1 MSDEVAAAP
10 VRKKK
15 LPFKPTALR
24 NVAPISQPTVSVE
37 ESKRSDGN
45 GDDDLDLFR
54 QSREMAPIVAAD
66 RERKLNKWKQKQAE
80 EERRLSDIADKQ
92 LLDSDKEEASHAPD
106 EHSGAIE
113 EVQATPVDES
123 LPPDGDGFSREL
135 ATPPPSKHSRV
146 DSGQGSRSAKRRR
159 SAAESL
165 DDPFNDSPSQR
176 SIRSNSK
183 IHTPSKRPRKESVT
197 PSGAPLVSIDSESAS
212 DSESATKD
220 DFDSGDENDR
230 TTGPDMSYQRD
241 DSVEFVGSGIIGAQP
256 LEVVPETQTTA
267 EVEEDDDEFSEYVR
281 KAEEQRA
288 RDKDTMQMDSERTAK
303 KDAAADI
310 MVRSNIPN
318 TKVAHIKYQFNRQL
332 RLIRDSWI
340 ALQRRKGVQLPIN
353 SDDDIMLT
361 WQRKKVYNYSTLL
374 GLGIRPQ
381 GDGKIIAN
389 EYSKG
394 GLQDE
399 RTKVV
404 LEAWTVESFRQW
416 EFEEEMRIKR
426 EAGELSEE
434 EPTQEQ
440 EDKRTKLR
448 IKLVAKDMEVVK
460 LGVLQETT
468 VETLIIGFRTQRSIG
483 SDKDVGIWFDGERLE
498 EHQTMEDAGID
509 DMDTLE
515 VHIK

>member
-37 ESKRSDGN
+37 ETKRSDGN

-80 EERRLSDIADKQ
+80 ERRLSDIADKQ
-92 LLDSDKEEASHAPD
+92 LLDSDKEEASLAPD
-106 EHSGAIE
+106 EHSSAIE

-123 LPPDGDGFSREL
+123 LPPDGDGSKEL

-197 PSGAPLVSIDSESAS
+197 PGGAPLVSIDSESAS

-230 TTGPDMSYQRD
+230 TTAPDMSYQRD

-256 LEVVPETQTTA
+256 IDVVPETQTTA

-288 RDKDTMQMDSERTAK
+288 RDKDTMQMGSERTAK

-353 SDDDIMLT
+353 SDDDIILT
-361 WQRKKVYNYSTLL
+361 WQRKKVYNYSSLL

-404 LEAWTVESFRQW
+404 LEAWTVESYRQW
-416 EFEEEMRIKR
+416 ELEEEMRIKR

-440 EDKRTKLR
+440 EDKRAKLR

-515 VHIK
+515 VHVK

>member
-1 MSDEVAAAP
+1 MSDEAAAP

-24 NVAPISQPTVSVE
+24 NVAPPSQPTVSVE
-37 ESKRSDGN
+37 ESKRSNGN
-45 GDDDLDLFR
+45 GDDGDDLDLFR

-80 EERRLSDIADKQ
+80 EERRLSDVADKQ
-92 LLDSDKEEASHAPD
+92 LLDSDKEEASHPPD
-106 EHSGAIE
+106 DVSGAAE
-113 EVQATPVDES
+113 EIQATPVDEP
-123 LPPDGDGFSREL
+123 LPPVGDGFSTEL
-135 ATPPPSKHSRV
+135 ATPPPSKHSRL
-146 DSGQGSRSAKRRR
+146 DSEPGSRSAKRRR

-165 DDPFNDSPSQR
+165 NDPFNDSPSQR
-176 SIRSNSK
+176 SLRSNSK

-197 PSGAPLVSIDSESAS
+197 PSGAPLVSIDSESS
-212 DSESATKD
+212 TKD
-220 DFDSGDENDR
+220 GFDSDDENAG
-230 TTGPDMSYQRD
+230 TIAPDMSYQRD
-241 DSVEFVGSGIIGAQP
+241 DSVEFVGSGIIGARP
-256 LEVVPETQTTA
+256 LDVVPDTQATA

-310 MVRSNIPN
+310 MVRSNISN
-318 TKVAHIKYQFNRQL
+318 TKVAHIKYQFNRPL

-340 ALQRRKGVQLPIN
+340 ALQRRKGVELPIK
-353 SDDDIMLT
+353 SDGDIILT
-361 WQRKKVYNYSTLL
+361 WQRKKVYNYSSLL

-389 EYSKG
+389 EYNKG
-394 GLQDE
+394 GLQDG

-404 LEAWTVESFRQW
+404 LEAWTAEGFLQW
-416 EFEEEMRIKR
+416 ELEEEMRIKR

-440 EDKRTKLR
+440 EDKRAKLR

-483 SDKDVGIWFDGERLE
+483 TDKDVGIWFDGERLE

-515 VHIK
+515 VHVR